1 MKQYNISNKNTFELH
16 QYAIS
21 SYLTFVTLVP
31 TGYASTVA
39 AAAAVGA
46 SLVVASAAEHL
57 EDAAF
62 FRIPKDFWTAE
73 SFCFNSSFLEEC
85 LSIGEPSSL
94 AIVEGVVGS
103 SFALL
108 ARTTAGV
115 AALAPSF
122 GFFF

>member
-21 SYLTFVTLVP
+21 YLTFVTLVP

-39 AAAAVGA
+39 AAVGA
-46 SLVVASAAEHL
+46 SLMVVAPAADL

-62 FRIPKDFWTAE
+62 FRIPEDFWMAE
-73 SFCFNSSFLEEC
+73 SLCCNSSFLEEC

-108 ARTTAGV
+108 ARTKADV

>member
-16 QYAIS
+16 QYAI

-39 AAAAVGA
+39 AAAGA
-46 SLVVASAAEHL
+46 SLMVAALGADL

-62 FRIPKDFWTAE
+62 FRISGDFWKAQ
-73 SFCFNSSFLEEC
+73 SLCCNSSFLEEC

-108 ARTTAGV
+108 ARTKADV